1 MTPDQLRALINQCT
15 TLPDGRIEI
24 DRSDMAEIARDALR
38 FRHVRET
45 VSLGRFGLIANF
57 RAPLP
62 AVHAMS
68 IQDMRDAW
76 TVAIDADM
84 GEAP

>member
-1 MTPDQLRALINQCT
+1 MTPAQLRALLNQCT

-38 FRHVRET
+38 FSHLSKFTSANLWRNAIRIEWQGV
-45 VSLGRFGLIANF
+45 GL
-57 RAPLP
+57 
-62 AVHAMS
+62 
-68 IQDMRDAW
+68 DARK
-76 TVAIDADM
+76 AIDADM